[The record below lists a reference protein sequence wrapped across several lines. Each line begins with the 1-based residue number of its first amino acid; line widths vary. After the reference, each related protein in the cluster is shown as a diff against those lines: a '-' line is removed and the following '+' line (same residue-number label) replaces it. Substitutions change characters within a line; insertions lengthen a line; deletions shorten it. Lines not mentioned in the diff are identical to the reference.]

1 MIKGKDLGQE
11 EKGVTEDELVR
22 WHHWLNGHESEQ
34 TLGDSEEQG
43 SLVCTSSWGHKE
55 LDTTKWLNNNN
66 MKNPWLTTNQCVC
79 GGGGVRVL
87 THVYDIIL
95 HSQKLMG
102 DYLSDPFDKNP
113 GPQITD

>member
-1 MIKGKDLGQE
+1 MANNK
-11 EKGVTEDELVR
+11 
-22 WHHWLNGHESEQ
+22 S
-34 TLGDSEEQG
+34 
-43 SLVCTSSWGHKE
+43 VCVW
-55 LDTTKWLNNNN
+55 
-66 MKNPWLTTNQCVC
+66 
-79 GGGGVRVL
+79 GGGVRVL

>member
-1 MIKGKDLGQE
+1 MA
-11 EKGVTEDELVR
+11 
-22 WHHWLNGHESEQ
+22 
-34 TLGDSEEQG
+34 
-43 SLVCTSSWGHKE
+43 
-55 LDTTKWLNNNN
+55 NN
-66 MKNPWLTTNQCVC
+66 KSVCVC
-79 GGGGVRVL
+79 VCVCVGGWVALYVR